1 MERILVIGSPGSGK
15 STFSRALA
23 QRKQLPLVYL
33 DQLFWNADKTTVDQV
48 QFDQRLEEAM
58 ARTQAW
64 ILDGNYSRTL
74 ARRLA
79 CCDRVFFLDYP
90 VEVCLESVR
99 GRRGTVRP
107 DMPWVET
114 EEDPEF
120 MDYIRTFPQK
130 QRPKILALREKHP
143 EKSWVVLRSRGQMDA
158 YLRGLDAGMAEA
170 KREQR

>member
-1 MERILVIGSPGSGK
+1 MERILVGGSPGSGK
-15 STFSRALA
+15 STFSRALGELTG
-23 QRKQLPLVYL
+23 LPLIYL
-33 DQLFWNADKTTVDQV
+33 DRLFWNADKTTVENKV
-48 QFDQRLEEAM
+48 FDQRLEEAM
-58 ARTQAW
+58 ASTPSW
-64 ILDGNYSRTL
+64 IMDGNYSRTL
-74 ARRLA
+74 AHRLA

-120 MDYIRTFPQK
+120 MDYIRTFPQQ

-143 EKSWVVLRSRGQMDA
+143 EKNWVVFRSRSQADA
-158 YLRGLDAGMAEA
+158 YLRGFQEG
-170 KREQR
+170 K

>member
-1 MERILVIGSPGSGK
+1 MERILVVGSPGSGK
-15 STFSRALA
+15 STFSRALGELTG
-23 QRKQLPLVYL
+23 LPLIYL
-33 DQLFWNADKTTVDQV
+33 DRLFWNADKTTVENKV
-48 QFDQRLEEAM
+48 FDQRLEEAM
-58 ARTQAW
+58 ASTPKW
-64 ILDGNYSRTL
+64 IMDGNYSRTL

-99 GRRGTVRP
+99 GRQGTVRP

-114 EEDPEF
+114 EEAPEF

-143 EKSWVVLRSRGQMDA
+143 EKNWVVFRSRSQADA
-158 YLRGLDAGMAEA
+158 YLRGFQEG
-170 KREQR
+170 K